1 MKTLL
6 IALALLAL
14 QGCAGTQQVLH
25 DYYQYR
31 SSEQGQLDALRY
43 DIRQMKHEQ
52 AQRDMYRPLFGGA
65 Q

>member
-1 MKTLL
+1 MKTVL

-31 SSEQGQLDALRY
+31 GSEQGQLDAIRY

-52 AQRDMYRPLFGGA
+52 AQRDMRRAMYGGY
-65 Q
+65 